1 MHSLESYQYKTIS
14 ISPEGI
20 RIKGDDV
27 SERLAQLLNNMSNK
41 LGSDKWRII
50 SIIPTM
56 KSEGAVTKILVTFE
70 RLFEMKSDS

>member
-1 MHSLESYQYKTIS
+1 MNSLNSYQYKTIS
-14 ISPEGI
+14 ISPDGI

>member
-1 MHSLESYQYKTIS
+1 MNSLDSYQYKTIS

>member
-1 MHSLESYQYKTIS
+1 MNSLNSYQYKTIS

-70 RLFEMKSDS
+70 RLFEMKSDL

>member
-1 MHSLESYQYKTIS
+1 MNSLDSYQYKTIS

-70 RLFEMKSDS
+70 RLFEMKSDL